1 MVLERMSWFRKSR
14 EWRMVHTVGQSGS
27 YSLPGF
33 FLLST
38 SDKYHSELLTA
49 GPIAVRVLCV
59 WRLFGLGKEEYQG
72 QARREKAN
80 GVLSGE
86 NKHACEETGCPPGQ
100 GSPPRGGTAP
110 APHCGHQ
117 MAPSSRAGAGP
128 GAAGRDGDGPAGGSP
143 GAERSWWSRGGYS
156 SLRKAWR
163 NVVSTGQRAGIRQPA
178 ASTGSNSERRDSAT
192 FAASGDCRRWARSR
206 GLQGAKY
213 RLSPELKHSNAS

>member
-1 MVLERMSWFRKSR
+1 
-14 EWRMVHTVGQSGS
+14 MVHTVGQSGS

-59 WRLFGLGKEEYQG
+59 AFIWFGKGGIPGAGTQGESERRSLG
-72 QARREKAN
+72 EK
-80 GVLSGE
+80 
-86 NKHACEETGCPPGQ
+86 KHACEETGCPPGE

-110 APHCGHQ
+110 APPCGHQ

-128 GAAGRDGDGPAGGSP
+128 DGPAGGSP
-143 GAERSWWSRGGYS
+143 GAERSWWRRGGYS

-178 ASTGSNSERRDSAT
+178 ASTVSNSEQRDSAT
-192 FAASGDCRRWARSR
+192 FAASGDCRR
-206 GLQGAKY
+206 
-213 RLSPELKHSNAS
+213 